1 MKKNEPVKKRNLAIK
16 PETKL
21 VEIIENPSHPWFVGV
36 QYHPEYKSTVANPHP
51 LFVAFVKA
59 SLKHSKKK

>member
-1 MKKNEPVKKRNLAIK
+1 
-16 PETKL
+16 L
-21 VEIIENPSHPWFVGV
+21 VEIVEIPSHPWFVGV

-59 SLKHSKKK
+59 SLEHKKKKNNATMA